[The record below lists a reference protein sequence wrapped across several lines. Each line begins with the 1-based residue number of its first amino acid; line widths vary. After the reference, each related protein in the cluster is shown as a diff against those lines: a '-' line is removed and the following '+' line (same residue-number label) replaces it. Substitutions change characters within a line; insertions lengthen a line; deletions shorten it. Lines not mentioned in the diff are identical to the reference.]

1 MQKRQRPD
9 CQFSELNT
17 QPTCTPVYASS
28 NTSRCATQNSG
39 PSGSLL
45 LSRRTLSVPA
55 SCRFTPAHCIAL
67 LSPVESR
74 ALAINKHD
82 PTYKDQ
88 SEGRRIGLA
97 CLVVSLVTGLQP
109 LEAISIN
116 PFERKPNRSTE
127 HGHEHR
133 EHEQHRIVSWSEHS
147 EEVLDDESCAA
158 KQQ

>member
-1 MQKRQRPD
+1 
-9 CQFSELNT
+9 
-17 QPTCTPVYASS
+17 
-28 NTSRCATQNSG
+28 
-39 PSGSLL
+39 
-45 LSRRTLSVPA
+45 
-55 SCRFTPAHCIAL
+55 
-67 LSPVESR
+67 
-74 ALAINKHD
+74 LAINKHD